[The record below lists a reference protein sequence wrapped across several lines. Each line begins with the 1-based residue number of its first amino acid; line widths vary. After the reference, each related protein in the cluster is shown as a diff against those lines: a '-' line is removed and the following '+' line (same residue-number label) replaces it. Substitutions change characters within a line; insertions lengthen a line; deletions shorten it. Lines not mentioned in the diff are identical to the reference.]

1 MAHTHRGKV
10 AIVTG
15 AGRGLGRAMALG
27 LIDAGASVI
36 GVGTDASAL
45 DDLRKAA
52 GTEAAQRLVTQQ
64 RDVTDEGNALD
75 IVRGAVARFGK
86 LDILINNA
94 GVNLDT
100 VVPGKRAEGRSWELE
115 PAIFRRLFEVNAI
128 APFLMARAAI
138 PEMQKRKQKW
148 GRILGVTTS
157 LDTMWRNIMIPYG
170 STKAAHECY
179 VAALAEE
186 LEGTGI
192 TVNVLVPGGPSS
204 TRMSEV
210 WWGEKIAL
218 LIKPE
223 IMVAPL
229 LWLTTSEADGISGR
243 RFIAARWDKSLP
255 GAKAAEQCG
264 APAAWPQLG
273 VQSILPALKAD

>member
-1 MAHTHRGKV
+1 MADTHRGKV
-10 AIVTG
+10 ALVTG

-27 LIDAGASVI
+27 LLDAGVCVV
-36 GVGTDASAL
+36 GVGTDSAVL

-52 GTEAAQRLVTQQ
+52 GVQSAQRLVTEQS
-64 RDVTDEGNALD
+64 DITDNGNAQDL
-75 IVRGAVARFGK
+75 VRGAVARFGR
-86 LDILINNA
+86 LDILVNNA

-100 VVPGKRAEGRSWELE
+100 VAYGKKAPAHSWEME
-115 PAIFRRLFEVNAI
+115 PAIFRRLFEVNTI

-138 PEMQKRKQKW
+138 PEMQKQKW
-148 GRILGVTTS
+148 GRIFGVTTS

-179 VAALAEE
+179 IAALAEE
-186 LEGTGI
+186 LEGSGI
-192 TVNVLVPGGPSS
+192 TVNVLVPGGPSN
-204 TRMSEV
+204 TRMSET
-210 WWGEKIAL
+210 WWGEKASL
-218 LIKPE
+218 LMKPDV
-223 IMVAPL
+223 MVAPL

-255 GAKAAEQCG
+255 GAKAAELCS

-273 VQSILPALKAD
+273 TQSILPDFSAG